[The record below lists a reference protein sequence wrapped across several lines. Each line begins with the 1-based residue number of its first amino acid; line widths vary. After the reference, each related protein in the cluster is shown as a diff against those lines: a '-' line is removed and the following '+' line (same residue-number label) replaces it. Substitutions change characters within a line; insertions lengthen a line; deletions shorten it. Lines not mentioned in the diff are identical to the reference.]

1 MNKRISNLVISP
13 TTTVMGAIARISQTG
28 KKVVFVVGS
37 ADKLLGIF
45 SDGDLRR
52 HFLAGGKTDD
62 PVSVAMNREPF
73 FLRSDARETW
83 KDSIQTEAQASY
95 PIVDANGTLV
105 DAIFW
110 DEVKSDISFA
120 NLPQLPAGIQTVIM
134 AGGKGTRLYPYTKVL
149 PKPLI
154 PIGDEPI
161 CTRVIN
167 SFKKFGCNEFHLILN
182 HQKELVSAFYAAEET
197 GVSVNCHTEPAPLG
211 TAGGLHLLKDVLHDD
226 FFVSNCDI
234 LLRQSYTAVYD
245 FHKTQHND
253 ITVIG
258 AQKDIL
264 MPYGVIH
271 TAINSSAITHI
282 DEKPR
287 MSLLTNV
294 GVYLMNESVLS
305 LIGEGERL
313 LMTDL
318 IRRCIDRNMKVSVFS
333 IPGSNWL
340 DMGQMEEMKH
350 MVAALERQ
358 LD

>member
-1 MNKRISNLVISP
+1 
-13 TTTVMGAIARISQTG
+13 
-28 KKVVFVVGS
+28 
-37 ADKLLGIF
+37 
-45 SDGDLRR
+45 
-52 HFLAGGKTDD
+52 
-62 PVSVAMNREPF
+62 
-73 FLRSDARETW
+73 
-83 KDSIQTEAQASY
+83 
-95 PIVDANGTLV
+95 
-105 DAIFW
+105 
-110 DEVKSDISFA
+110 
-120 NLPQLPAGIQTVIM
+120 
-134 AGGKGTRLYPYTKVL
+134 
-149 PKPLI
+149 
-154 PIGDEPI
+154 
-161 CTRVIN
+161 
-167 SFKKFGCNEFHLILN
+167 
-182 HQKELVSAFYAAEET
+182 
-197 GVSVNCHTEPAPLG
+197 
-211 TAGGLHLLKDVLHDD
+211 
-226 FFVSNCDI
+226 
-234 LLRQSYTAVYD
+234 
-245 FHKTQHND
+245 
-253 ITVIG
+253 
-258 AQKDIL
+258 